1 MFFLY
6 DISISLMT
14 FGMKIASLLMKSEKG
29 VDGRRDSLKNVQQA
43 FAKDD
48 KVIWMHAASLGEYEQ
63 GLPVLER
70 LKSSILII
78 KFSLVFFSIG
88 L

>member
-1 MFFLY
+1 
-6 DISISLMT
+6 MT
-14 FGMKIASLLMKSEKG
+14 FGMKIASLFNEKVRKG

-70 LKSSILII
+70 LKILYPDYKI
-78 KFSLVFFSIG
+78 LVSFF
-88 L
+88 LHRVMKT